1 MGMTDEYEVIK
12 EIAEGGEGK
21 LYLVKYIRTGRLYAM
36 KTSEGGM
43 LKEESDILKQLND
56 RGFPYLVDYGEE
68 DGKDILIME
77 YVEGCDLS
85 EYIRM
90 KDGLKPEEALDIFEK
105 VTELVAYL
113 HSRRPAIVH
122 RDIKPQNIMIDEEG
136 AVKIVDLGAAVS
148 GFGSAEVSRGAGT
161 PGYAAPESLR
171 SGTVTAS
178 ADVYSLGVLLSY
190 MISGTDPVKPPYR
203 PAGGAECLG
212 KLSPFMCEVLDR
224 CLASSVAE
232 RYQSAAAVQNA
243 VKDARER
250 EGKQSFISGFV
261 TSVKNVLC
269 MLLTADTMLI
279 VFSAVNCSDPSGI
292 LKGVPAMIRDML
304 YTGHNGKIHMCIAA
318 CITAL
323 AFILSWIGT
332 RTGERYNFVISR
344 DINLLYTEKTGR
356 GLGV

>member
-113 HSRRPAIVH
+113 
-122 RDIKPQNIMIDEEG
+122 
-136 AVKIVDLGAAVS
+136 
-148 GFGSAEVSRGAGT
+148 
-161 PGYAAPESLR
+161 
-171 SGTVTAS
+171 
-178 ADVYSLGVLLSY
+178 
-190 MISGTDPVKPPYR
+190 
-203 PAGGAECLG
+203 
-212 KLSPFMCEVLDR
+212 
-224 CLASSVAE
+224 
-232 RYQSAAAVQNA
+232 
-243 VKDARER
+243 
-250 EGKQSFISGFV
+250 
-261 TSVKNVLC
+261 
-269 MLLTADTMLI
+269 
-279 VFSAVNCSDPSGI
+279 
-292 LKGVPAMIRDML
+292 
-304 YTGHNGKIHMCIAA
+304 
-318 CITAL
+318 
-323 AFILSWIGT
+323 
-332 RTGERYNFVISR
+332 
-344 DINLLYTEKTGR
+344 
-356 GLGV
+356 

>member
-1 MGMTDEYEVIK
+1 
-12 EIAEGGEGK
+12 
-21 LYLVKYIRTGRLYAM
+21 
-36 KTSEGGM
+36 
-43 LKEESDILKQLND
+43 
-56 RGFPYLVDYGEE
+56 
-68 DGKDILIME
+68 
-77 YVEGCDLS
+77 
-85 EYIRM
+85 
-90 KDGLKPEEALDIFEK
+90 
-105 VTELVAYL
+105 
-113 HSRRPAIVH
+113 
-122 RDIKPQNIMIDEEG
+122 
-136 AVKIVDLGAAVS
+136 
-148 GFGSAEVSRGAGT
+148 
-161 PGYAAPESLR
+161 
-171 SGTVTAS
+171 
-178 ADVYSLGVLLSY
+178 

-224 CLASSVAE
+224 CLSSSEKE
-232 RYQSAAAVQNA
+232 RYDNAPALQNA
-243 VKDARER
+243 VKDALDK

-261 TSVKNVLC
+261 SSVKNVLC

-279 VFSAVNCSDPSGI
+279 VFSAVNSSDPSGI

-323 AFILSWIGT
+323 AFILSWIGA